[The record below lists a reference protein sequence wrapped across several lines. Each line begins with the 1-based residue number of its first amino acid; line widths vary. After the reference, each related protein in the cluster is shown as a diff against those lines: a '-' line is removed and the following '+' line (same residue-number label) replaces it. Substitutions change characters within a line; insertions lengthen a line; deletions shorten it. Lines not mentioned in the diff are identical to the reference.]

1 MHMKDKE
8 RKLDNIAAI
17 GEIASGVKETAEER
31 AVLKDYA
38 DGKISGAEADDR
50 LIALAKKGN

>member
-1 MHMKDKE
+1 MKDKE